1 MDPHS
6 TTILDACAGLLRGA
20 QLTALQLAEH
30 MGEQIPA
37 AAPDAAPAAPTAARR
52 SEALALAA
60 RPSGASVH
68 EVAEA
73 MGVRYATAY
82 THLRRLLDAGEIV
95 CEVLR
100 GGAGMTLARWFV
112 DPQAAAAWK
121 AEQIAARAAAAK
133 AKAEAKPRKQGR
145 PGVELLAAPR
155 GTSLGLSAPAPGP
168 AAHAVIPAGVKRTVC
183 AAPPGRFDVA
193 ADQPLTGGFSTT
205 RPGINPMTGK
215 AWGA

>member
-6 TTILDACAGLLRGA
+6 ATILQACAGLLRGA

-30 MGEQIPA
+30 MGEQLPAPA
-37 AAPDAAPAAPTAARR
+37 AAATPARR

-82 THLRRLLDAGEIV
+82 TYLRRLLDAGEIV
-95 CEVLR
+95 CEVVR
-100 GGAGMTLARWFV
+100 SSAGTTLARWFV
-112 DPQAAAAWK
+112 DPKAAAAWK
-121 AEQIAARAAAAK
+121 AWQLAEREAEAKARAAA
-133 AKAEAKPRKQGR
+133 KPRKSQGR

-155 GTSLGLSAPAPGP
+155 GTSFGLSAPAPRP
-168 AAHAVIPAGVKRTVC
+168 ATEVVIPAGVKRTVS
-183 AAPPGRFDVA
+183 AAPLGRFEVA
-193 ADQPLTGGFSTT
+193 ADQPLTGGFSST
-205 RPGINPMTGK
+205 RPGVNPMTGK